1 MYLFWT
7 LIVCCIRLNSL
18 NYINFNLSI
27 QPFVQALE
35 RSFISND
42 WITMVFVASLVLLVL
57 VKVAYESRFLDFAEL
72 LINEKYLLKANK
84 EIKFQDPFNLILF
97 VAQLFSVSLFIQMA
111 LVRFG
116 IGVELTPIIFFI
128 RIALVYV
135 VFVALKFFIERM
147 IGVLFDGEQV
157 LSSYQFQKL
166 SYRSFF
172 ALVLFPVNALFIY
185 GLKPG
190 LLVIKIIIVV
200 FILFNLVS
208 LFNTFRRYEKLIYTN
223 LFYFILYLCALEI
236 APYFILYKV
245 FSLSA
250 T

>member
-1 MYLFWT
+1 M
-7 LIVCCIRLNSL
+7 
-18 NYINFNLSI
+18 
-27 QPFVQALE
+27 QALE

-42 WITMVFVASLVLLVL
+42 WITIVFVACLALIVL
-57 VKVAYESRFLDFAEL
+57 VKVAYETRFIDFTEL

-97 VAQLFSVSLFIQMA
+97 VAQLLSVSLFIQIA
-111 LVRFG
+111 LTHFG
-116 IGVELTPIIFFI
+116 IAVEISPVLLYI

-135 VFVALKFFIERM
+135 VFIALKFFIERM
-147 IGVLFDGEQV
+147 MGVLFSGEHV

-172 ALVLFPVNALFIY
+172 ALILLPVNALFVY
-185 GLKPG
+185 GINPSLI
-190 LLVIKIIIVV
+190 LIKIIIGV
-200 FILFNLVS
+200 FVLFNLIS
-208 LFNTFRRYEKLIYTN
+208 LFNTLRKYEKLIYFN

-245 FSLSA
+245 FSMGVN
-250 T
+250 

>member
-1 MYLFWT
+1 M
-7 LIVCCIRLNSL
+7 

-27 QPFVQALE
+27 IAIVQALE

-42 WITMVFVASLVLLVL
+42 WITIVIVACVALVVL
-57 VKVAYESRFLDFAEL
+57 VKVAYEARFIDFTEL
-72 LINEKYLLKANK
+72 LVNEKYLLKANK
-84 EIKFQDPFNLILF
+84 EIKFQDPFNIILF
-97 VAQLFSVSLFIQMA
+97 AAQLLSVSLFIYIAFVQ
-111 LVRFG
+111 FG
-116 IGVELTPIIFFI
+116 VSVTLAPVLLYI

-147 IGVLFDGEQV
+147 MGVLFDGEHI

-172 ALVLFPVNALFIY
+172 ALILLPVNALFIY
-185 GLKPG
+185 GLEPS
-190 LLVIKIIIVV
+190 LLLIQITIGVFVI
-200 FILFNLVS
+200 FNLIS
-208 LFNTFRRYEKLIYTN
+208 LINTLRRYENLIYYN

-245 FSLSA
+245 FSKSVN
-250 T
+250 

>member
-1 MYLFWT
+1 M
-7 LIVCCIRLNSL
+7 
-18 NYINFNLSI
+18 
-27 QPFVQALE
+27 QALE

-42 WITMVFVASLVLLVL
+42 WITIVFVACLALIVL
-57 VKVAYESRFLDFAEL
+57 VKVAYETRFIDFTEL

-97 VAQLFSVSLFIQMA
+97 VAQLLSVSLFIQIA
-111 LVRFG
+111 LTRFG
-116 IGVELTPIIFFI
+116 IAVELSPVLLYI

-135 VFVALKFFIERM
+135 VFIALKFFIERM
-147 IGVLFDGEQV
+147 MGVLFNGEHV

-172 ALVLFPVNALFIY
+172 ALLLLPVNALFVY
-185 GLKPG
+185 GINPSLI
-190 LLVIKIIIVV
+190 LIKIIIGV
-200 FILFNLVS
+200 FVLFNLIS
-208 LFNTFRRYEKLIYTN
+208 LFNTLRKYEKLIYFN

-245 FSLSA
+245 FSMGVN
-250 T
+250 